1 MEVIHNFDS
10 EESGTVSYNSKN
22 RGNLDFD
29 DIFDKKPSKIN
40 CKYEGEPSQI
50 SNTFDAKWNDYT

>member
-1 MEVIHNFDS
+1 MEAIHNFDS

-29 DIFDKKPSKIN
+29 EIFDKKPSKIMN
-40 CKYEGEPSQI
+40 GFHELIMKLQ
-50 SNTFDAKWNDYT
+50 